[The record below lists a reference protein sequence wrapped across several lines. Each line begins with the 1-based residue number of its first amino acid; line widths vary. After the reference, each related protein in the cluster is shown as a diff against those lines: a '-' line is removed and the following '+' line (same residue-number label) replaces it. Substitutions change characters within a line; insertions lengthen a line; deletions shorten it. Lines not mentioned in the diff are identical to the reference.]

1 VTSCKDIRE
10 GPGPFE
16 LVGGG
21 VSPSSDLTSCNMN
34 DTDGKSS
41 AIPSREFTPGTLA
54 FSDVCDHNSLSCS
67 GSGFRTGESFTRPFV
82 QPVEVG
88 GVNGVSD

>member
-1 VTSCKDIRE
+1 MTSCSDIRE

-34 DTDGKSS
+34 GTDGKSS
-41 AIPSREFTPGTLA
+41 AIPSREFTPGTSA
-54 FSDVCDHNSLSCS
+54 FSDVCDHNNLSCS
-67 GSGFRTGESFTRPFV
+67 GSGCRIGESLMRPFV
-82 QPVEVG
+82 QLVELG
-88 GVNGVSD
+88 GVKGVSD